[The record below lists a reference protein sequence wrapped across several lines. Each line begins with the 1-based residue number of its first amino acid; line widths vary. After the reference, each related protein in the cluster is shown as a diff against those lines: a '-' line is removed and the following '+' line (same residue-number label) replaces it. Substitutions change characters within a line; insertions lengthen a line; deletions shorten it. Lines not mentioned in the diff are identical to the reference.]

1 MIARREINAHNNIII
16 RLYNKTLK
24 KIVQKAKQKTSS
36 STMQNDST
44 FYNKIS
50 AFG

>member
-1 MIARREINAHNNIII
+1 
-16 RLYNKTLK
+16 
-24 KIVQKAKQKTSS
+24 VQKAKQKTSS

-50 AFG
+50 AFGWMH